1 MAEPATGAGAGTPLG
16 NDQAPGAKHP
26 LGADPAPGSDPAL
39 GAYFDACAT
48 TPPSAGVLAAM
59 AEAQAMAWANPSSLH
74 GFGLAAAE
82 SLERS
87 RQRLVNSLGDPQ
99 AELLF
104 TSGASEAIHLALLGS
119 ARALP
124 PGRLLVSAV
133 EHPATLAAATQLAA
147 QGWTVTR
154 VPVDRRGLLR
164 LEVLA
169 ELLAPPTRLVSL
181 IWGQSEVGALQDL
194 QAAAALCRQAA
205 VPLHVDA
212 VQVVG
217 HRCLEIASLG
227 WDLLTCTAHKLQ
239 GPRGIGLLLRRHHH
253 PLTPLIGGAQE
264 GGMRGGTEA
273 VVLAAGFAQAL
284 AEATERLER
293 HGQRDPVEPLRDQLL
308 EALLTLPGVELSGPS
323 PALLEP
329 RLPHHISLLV
339 RDRQGRPL
347 AGREL
352 ARRLWREGLAVGSG
366 SACRSGATSGAS
378 PVLLA
383 MGYSEAEAAAG
394 LRLSLGPWH
403 SAADLAP
410 VAEALERAQQGL
422 EGIG

>member
-1 MAEPATGAGAGTPLG
+1 MAEAGARAAAMAAAESVPHRQI
-16 NDQAPGAKHP
+16 DPA
-26 LGADPAPGSDPAL
+26 LGASIDPAL

-59 AEAQAMAWANPSSLH
+59 AEAQASAWANPSSLH

-87 RQRLVNSLGDPQ
+87 RQRLASCLGDPE

-124 PGRLLVSAV
+124 AGRLLISAV
-133 EHPATLAAATQLAA
+133 EHPATLAAAAQLEAR
-147 QGWTVTR
+147 GWTVGQL
-154 VPVDRRGLLR
+154 PVDRRGLLR
-164 LEVLA
+164 LEALA

-194 QAAAALCRQAA
+194 QAAAALCRQAG
-205 VPLHVDA
+205 VPLHLDA

-217 HRCLEIASLG
+217 HRCREIGALG

-253 PLTPLIGGAQE
+253 PLAPLIGGSQE
-264 GGMRGGTEA
+264 GGRRGGTEA

-284 AEATERLER
+284 AEAAGRLER
-293 HGQRDPVEPLRDQLL
+293 HGGQDPIEPLRDRLL
-308 EALLTLPGVELSGPS
+308 AELLALPGVELSGPA
-323 PALLEP
+323 PALFEP

-339 RDRQGRPL
+339 RDQRGRPL

-352 ARRLWREGLAVGSG
+352 VRRLWREGVAAGSG
-366 SACRSGATSGAS
+366 SACRSGGASGAS

-383 MGYSEAEAAAG
+383 MGYGEAEAAGG

-403 SAADLAP
+403 TAADLAP
-410 VAEALERAQQGL
+410 VAGALERARQGM
-422 EGIG
+422 EGIA